1 MSASSLA
8 TTLPVTRIEPS
19 RAGVRLGLGELWRYR
34 ELVYFLTW
42 RDVKVRYKQTLLG
55 ASWAVIQPLF
65 MVLVFSLFFKR
76 LQDPVAGV
84 PPYLLTF
91 AALVPWTFF
100 KNGLSQ
106 ASTSVVGSANLVRK
120 VYFPRL
126 AIPLASVLSGVID
139 FGIAFLILLGMMAT
153 HGVWPGWRL
162 LAVPLFVILA
172 VVTALGVGLWFAALN
187 VRYRDIRYVIPFL
200 TQFWL
205 FASPIAYPSS
215 RILHDYGEGWFVV
228 YGLNPMAGV
237 VEGFKWALLGVGHAP
252 GVMVYVSAFTALVVL
267 WTGARYFR
275 RTERQFA
282 DLI

>member
-1 MSASSLA
+1 MKGWIS
-8 TTLPVTRIEPS
+8 
-19 RAGVRLGLGELWRYR
+19 LGLRELWKYR

-65 MVLVFSLFFKR
+65 MVLVFSLFFNK
-76 LQDPVAGV
+76 LQDPTVGV
-84 PPYLLTF
+84 PNYLVTF

-100 KNGLSQ
+100 ANGLTQ

-126 AIPLASVLSGVID
+126 AIPLASILSGVID
-139 FGIAFLILLGMMAT
+139 FVIAFGILLGLMGFK
-153 HGVWPGWRL
+153 GVWPGVHVLFLPLFVL
-162 LAVPLFVILA
+162 LAVI
-172 VVTALGVGLWFAALN
+172 TSLGVGLWLAALN
-187 VRYRDIRYVIPFL
+187 VRFRDVRYVIPFL

-215 RILHDYGEGWFVV
+215 RILKDYGQTWYTV
-228 YGLNPMAGV
+228 YGLNPMTGV
-237 VEGFKWALLGVGHAP
+237 VEGFKWALLGVGEAP
-252 GVMVYVSAFTALVVL
+252 GPMVYLSAATALVVL
-267 WTGARYFR
+267 VTGAYYFR
-275 RTERQFA
+275 RMERHFA

>member
-1 MSASSLA
+1 MPAAELSHAVA
-8 TTLPVTRIEPS
+8 VPAFS
-19 RAGVRLGLGELWRYR
+19 RAAAGGV
-34 ELVYFLTW
+34 
-42 RDVKVRYKQTLLG
+42 
-55 ASWAVIQPLF
+55 S
-65 MVLVFSLFFKR
+65 
-76 LQDPVAGV
+76 
-84 PPYLLTF
+84 
-91 AALVPWTFF
+91 
-100 KNGLSQ
+100 
-106 ASTSVVGSANLVRK
+106 
-120 VYFPRL
+120 
-126 AIPLASVLSGVID
+126 
-139 FGIAFLILLGMMAT
+139 
-153 HGVWPGWRL
+153 
-162 LAVPLFVILA
+162 
-172 VVTALGVGLWFAALN
+172 ALGVGLWFAALN